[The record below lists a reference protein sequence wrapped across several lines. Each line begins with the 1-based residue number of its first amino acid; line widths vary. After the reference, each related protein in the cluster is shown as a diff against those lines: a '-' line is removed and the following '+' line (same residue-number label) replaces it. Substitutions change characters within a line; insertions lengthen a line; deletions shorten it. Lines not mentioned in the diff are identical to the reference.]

1 MCSNAE
7 GPGRVK
13 ELFIP
18 YVTTGPARFPQIP
31 TRLQRE
37 HRCHLLARP
46 DQLHHAHGSPMDGM
60 SPPHSSQF
68 LGSTLGT
75 YSALSEC
82 KLQPVQHRSAH
93 SKVEGK
99 LGNRWF
105 SSDTPRQVRRA
116 QTRGSYKNNSS
127 VLCSSRAPIGQLWTP
142 VEEWLFSWACLL
154 D

>member
-1 MCSNAE
+1 MLKCRRPRES
-7 GPGRVK
+7 K
-13 ELFIP
+13 EAFHF
-18 YVTTGPARFPQIP
+18 VSDHTGPTPFPQIP
-31 TRLQRE
+31 SGTTRQQRE

-46 DQLHHAHGSPMDGM
+46 DQLHHAHGSPVDGM

-68 LGSTLGT
+68 LGSTLCT

-82 KLQPVQHRSAH
+82 KLQPIQHRSAH
-93 SKVEGK
+93 STVEGK

-127 VLCSSRAPIGQLWTP
+127 VLYSSRAPIG
-142 VEEWLFSWACLL
+142 
-154 D
+154 